1 MNRRDFLAGATAAPL
16 LFGLAPDA
24 FARRFGG
31 TPLALVT
38 ADTESRVTAVELWSG
53 RIYRHLPTLPGPR
66 SIESVLG
73 ETAVVA
79 HTTHGAVSLVDARSL
94 QVRNVL
100 RAFAE
105 PRYTAAS
112 PTGRYAYVS
121 DSKRGEVVVV
131 DVVHSRVV
139 HRTEVGGPA
148 RHISI
153 DPAGRRLWC
162 SLGSKAKVVVVLDV
176 SEPARPRLVHSI
188 RPAFRAHDVGFAP
201 GGRHVWMTSGD
212 RGVVAVYD
220 ARTRRVLFTLDADAP
235 PQHVTFTDRD
245 AHVTSGEDGTLRV
258 HALGGGR
265 ALRTTAI
272 PKGSYNV
279 QQGFGRILTPSLDV
293 GTLCVLDGRGA
304 LLERV
309 QVAASSHDAC
319 FVMGA

>member
-1 MNRRDFLAGATAAPL
+1 VNRRDFLAGTAATPL
-16 LFGLAPDA
+16 LLGLAPAA

-38 ADTESRVTAVELWSG
+38 ADTESRVIAVELGSG
-53 RIYRHLPTLPGPR
+53 RIYRHVPTLPGPR
-66 SIESVLG
+66 SIESVVG

-79 HTTHGAVSLVDARSL
+79 HTTEGAVSLVDARSL
-94 QVRNVL
+94 EVRHVL
-100 RAFAE
+100 RGFAE

-112 PTGRYAYVS
+112 PTGRCAYVS
-121 DSKRGEVVVV
+121 DSKRGEVVVL
-131 DVVHSRVV
+131 DVVRG
-139 HRTEVGGPA
+139 RILRRAEVGGPA

-153 DPAGRRLWC
+153 DRSGRRLWC
-162 SLGSKAKVVVVLDV
+162 SLGPKAKVVVVLDV
-176 SEPARPRLVHSI
+176 SDAVRPRLLHSI
-188 RPAFRAHDVGFAP
+188 RPDFLAHDVGFAP

-258 HALGGGR
+258 HALRDGR
-265 ALRTTAI
+265 LLRTTRI

-279 QQGFGRILTPSLDV
+279 QEGFGRVLTPSLDV

-319 FVMGA
+319 FVMSA